1 MYGARSG
8 ELSWQPG
15 GREDSSC
22 CILKERGNNMVEMS
36 FTNEHLHLEVKGMDK
51 LWAFKSQLEI
61 PRKIPLLEKEG
72 WVSRGNPRF

>member
-1 MYGARSG
+1 
-8 ELSWQPG
+8 
-15 GREDSSC
+15 
-22 CILKERGNNMVEMS
+22 MVEMS

-72 WVSRGNPRF
+72 WTRHQ